1 MNFQVEI
8 IKKKMKTVMKQKK
21 EKDIIKEN
29 HILEMVQEIE
39 EEEQIQRIHHF
50 QIIFLI
56 IFLMPHFSH
65 LV

>member
-1 MNFQVEI
+1 MNFQEEI

-39 EEEQIQRIHHF
+39 EEVQIQ
-50 QIIFLI
+50 
-56 IFLMPHFSH
+56 
-65 LV
+65 